1 GLPRRD
7 ADEAIAP
14 DLLAAFHRFEQE
26 AGAEAVHQLEVD
38 ADRRLQ
44 IGGKLAIDRDEVSRP
59 ARQSA
64 EGVQVGPVE
73 AGLPGAA
80 ARPALGCNGPCPSQ
94 SASIATCGR
103 SRIAASIS
111 SCGCSKSCSCPFR

>member
-1 GLPRRD
+1 AQFGLEHVEDILVRLYGTHRHFAVCTPVMDLPPLQGHGLPRRD
-7 ADEAIAP
+7 ADETVTS

-26 AGAEAVHQLEVD
+26 AGAEAVHQLEID

-44 IGGKLAIDRDEVSRP
+44 IGRKLAIDRDEVSRP

-73 AGLPGAA
+73 ADLPGAA
-80 ARPALGCNGPCPSQ
+80 ARPA
-94 SASIATCGR
+94 
-103 SRIAASIS
+103 
-111 SCGCSKSCSCPFR
+111 